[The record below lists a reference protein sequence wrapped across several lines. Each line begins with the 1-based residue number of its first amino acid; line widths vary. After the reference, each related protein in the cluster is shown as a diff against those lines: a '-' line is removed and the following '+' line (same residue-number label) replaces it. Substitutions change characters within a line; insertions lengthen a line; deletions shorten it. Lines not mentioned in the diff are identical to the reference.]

1 MDLKEQKILESNR
14 DTTLLLIP
22 VVAVL
27 AKFIYF
33 YILPD
38 KYFFDSWRMVSML
51 VGDGKMQAWDAY
63 ETTVNFYRSI
73 NFLNLTTINQ
83 WSIVLGIIMTI
94 MLMFII
100 SRTYRMTIMQCLFVL
115 MATGLLN
122 IYVFN
127 ITKETVQLLFFVLIY
142 IIICLPINN
151 QYVKMILCALVFY
164 WESTFY
170 RTYYI
175 IMAAM
180 TVFLFLVFKWLR
192 SREDIKKKH
201 VALTIIMCFIAV
213 FIFLYVSQF
222 VSHDDYISA
231 LNIRDKSTITD
242 ATSIIK
248 NPIEVNGNLGIFMFD
263 YVINA
268 IRMMIPIELIV
279 KSPVYAPF
287 VIFQIFILYYYI
299 RVMINIKK
307 ININMVLVLSCFSAY
322 LFGSF
327 IFEPDFGSWVRHES
341 ATFPIMQMMVL
352 QSENYNSEFIGME

>member
-22 VVAVL
+22 VMAVL
-27 AKFIYF
+27 AKLIYF

-51 VGDGKMQAWDAY
+51 VGDGKMQAWEAY
-63 ETTVNFYRSI
+63 ETTVEFYKSI

-83 WSIVLGIIMTI
+83 WSVVLGIVMTI
-94 MLMFII
+94 MLMIII
-100 SRTYRMTIMQCLFVL
+100 SRTHRMTIMQCIFVL

-127 ITKETVQLLFFVLIY
+127 ITKETIQLLFFLLIFIVISLSIKNEY
-142 IIICLPINN
+142 IK
-151 QYVKMILCALVFY
+151 VILCALVFY

-180 TVFLFLVFKWLR
+180 TIFLFLIFKWLR
-192 SREDIKKKH
+192 SRTNIQKKH
-201 VALTIIMCFIAV
+201 IVLTIIMCFAAI
-213 FIFLYVSQF
+213 FIFLYASQF
-222 VSHDDYISA
+222 VSYEDYISA
-231 LNIRDKSTITD
+231 LNVRDESTITD
-242 ATSIIK
+242 ATSIIR
-248 NPIEVNGNLGIFMFD
+248 NPIEVNGNFAIFMLD
-263 YVINA
+263 YVIDA
-268 IRMMIPIELIV
+268 IRMMIPIELIF

-287 VIFQIFILYYYI
+287 FIFQIFILYYYI

-307 ININMVLVLSCFSAY
+307 INTNMVLVLSCFSAY

-352 QSENYNSEFIGME
+352 QSENYNREYIGME